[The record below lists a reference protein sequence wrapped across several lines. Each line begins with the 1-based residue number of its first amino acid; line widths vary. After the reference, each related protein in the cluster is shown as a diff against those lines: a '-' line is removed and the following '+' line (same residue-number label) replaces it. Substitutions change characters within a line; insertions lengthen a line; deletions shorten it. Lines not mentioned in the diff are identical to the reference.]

1 MLVDID
7 KGSGFCF
14 GVVYAVEKAEKELK
28 KNEKLY
34 SLGDIVHNSVELSR
48 LEKMGLKSI
57 SHKEFK
63 KLQNCK
69 VLIRA
74 HGEPPETYRIAE
86 NNNIKLIDAT
96 CPVVIKLQNKIM
108 HGYNDIKK
116 QKGQIVIFGKEGHAE
131 VNGLVGQTENTAIVI
146 ETVEDLKK
154 IDFSKPVILYSQT
167 TKSTQG
173 FKEIRDIIKENLK
186 INKKENLLFI
196 ANNTIC
202 KQVSTR
208 EPKLK
213 IFAKKYNVIIF
224 VSGHKSSNGK
234 MLYNICKNENE
245 KTYFVSDEKELNKS
259 WFKNVDSVGV
269 CGATSTPRWL
279 MEKISDYIKA
289 KY

>member
-14 GVVYAVEKAEKELK
+14 GVVYAVEKAEKELE

-34 SLGDIVHNSVELSR
+34 SLGDIVHNNVELGR

-57 SHKEFK
+57 SHDEFK
-63 KLQNCK
+63 KLKNCK

-74 HGEPPETYRIAE
+74 HGEPPETYRIAK

-108 HGYNDIKK
+108 HGYNYIKK

-146 ETVEDLKK
+146 ETIDDLKK

-167 TKSTQG
+167 TKSTKG
-173 FKEIRDIIKENLK
+173 FEEIEAIINENLK
-186 INKKENLLFI
+186 TNKKEDLLFI

-213 IFAKKYNVIIF
+213 IFAKKYDVIIF

-234 MLYNICKNENE
+234 MLYNICKNENDN
-245 KTYFVSDEKELNKS
+245 TYFVSDEKELNKN
-259 WFKNVDSVGV
+259 WFNNVDSVGV

-279 MEKISDYIKA
+279 MEKISNYIKA

>member
-7 KGSGFCF
+7 KDSGFCF

-28 KNEKLY
+28 KNGELY
-34 SLGDIVHNSVELSR
+34 SLGDIVHNSAELNR

-57 SHKEFK
+57 SHEEFK
-63 KLQNCK
+63 KIKNCK

-74 HGEPPETYRIAE
+74 HGEPPETYRIAK

-108 HGYNDIKK
+108 QGYNDIKK
-116 QKGQIVIFGKEGHAE
+116 QNGQIVIFGKKGHAE

-146 ETVEDLKK
+146 ETIDDLKK

-167 TKSTQG
+167 TKSTKG
-173 FKEIRDIIKENLK
+173 FEEIEAIINENLK
-186 INKKENLLFI
+186 TNKKEDLLFI

-213 IFAKKYNVIIF
+213 IFAKKYDVIIF

-234 MLYNICKNENE
+234 MLYNICKNENDN
-245 KTYFVSDEKELNKS
+245 TYFVSDEKELNKN
-259 WFKNVDSVGV
+259 WFNNVDSVGV

-279 MEKISDYIKA
+279 MEKISNYIKA